1 MMIAPIAPIG
11 VALPIP
17 PAAPNSPAPAGDGF
31 ANALM
36 NGLQQVSGLEHRAD
50 AMIEDV
56 AVGGRTQV
64 HDVMVATTEAG
75 LAVDMLVQV
84 RDRAMEAYSEVTRM
98 QL

>member
-1 MMIAPIAPIG
+1 M
-11 VALPIP
+11 IP
-17 PAAPNSPAPAGDGF
+17 PLGAVGPLPSLPAVATPPAPAGDGF
-31 ANALM
+31 ADALM

-56 AVGGRTQV
+56 AVGGSTQV
-64 HDVMVATTEAG
+64 HEVMVATTESA

-84 RDRAMEAYSEVTRM
+84 RDRAMEAYAEVMRM

>member
-1 MMIAPIAPIG
+1 MMIPPIAAVG
-11 VALPIP
+11 SLPSLPAVPDP
-17 PAAPNSPAPAGDGF
+17 PVPVGDGF

-50 AMIEDV
+50 ALIEDV

-64 HDVMVATTEAG
+64 HEVMVATTEAG

-84 RDRAMEAYSEVTRM
+84 RDRAMEAYSEIMRM

>member
-1 MMIAPIAPIG
+1 MMITPIAAAGSRPSLP
-11 VALPIP
+11 ALPD
-17 PAAPNSPAPAGDGF
+17 SPVPVGDGF

-50 AMIEDV
+50 ALIEDV
-56 AVGGRTQV
+56 AIGGKTQV
-64 HDVMVATTEAG
+64 HEVMVATTEAG

-84 RDRAMEAYSEVTRM
+84 RDRAMEAYSEIMRM

>member
-1 MMIAPIAPIG
+1 MIPPIG
-11 VALPIP
+11 AISPVQLPDLPVASTS
-17 PAAPNSPAPAGDGF
+17 PNPAGNGF
-31 ANALM
+31 ANALA
-36 NGLQQVSGLEHRAD
+36 NGLQQVSGLENRAD

-56 AVGGRTQV
+56 AIGGKTQV

-84 RDRAMEAYSEVTRM
+84 RDRAMEAYTEVMRM